1 MTGSGA
7 KCGPSLCAVPWESSE
22 SWALALLPWDARQD
36 QQGICPHLS
45 DPVVI
50 GQEHGQVL
58 RFLDG
63 LGVRHLPQELGRS
76 ETQRRG

>member
-1 MTGSGA
+1 MWTGPV
-7 KCGPSLCAVPWESSE
+7 CCPLESSQPP
-22 SWALALLPWDARQD
+22 ALALLPWDVKRD
-36 QQGICPHLS
+36 QGGTWPHLG

-63 LGVRHLPQELGRS
+63 LGVGHLPQELSRS
-76 ETQRRG
+76 KTQRRRR